1 MFLEAEGCDH
11 AADRRRPA
19 EEEEKEEDEL
29 LHGETHW
36 RTRAKTAAL
45 IPDLVMA
52 LKSPRILALC
62 RATKA
67 WVKMTPLLYGSIS
80 PWMRLPSRLD
90 NS

>member
-1 MFLEAEGCDH
+1 MFLEAEGCNH
-11 AADRRRPA
+11 AADRRRSA
-19 EEEEKEEDEL
+19 EEEEEKATMSSCEEKRSDA
-29 LHGETHW
+29 HT
-36 RTRAKTAAL
+36 
-45 IPDLVMA
+45 PQDLVMA